1 MKGVNLVSG
10 IINSKA
16 TEMDD
21 NEDSETIEIIQQPI
35 VKKNSKKQ
43 KPKKKTGIIT
53 TTSIPV
59 YKKKLKDEEKEF
71 VEFVLGDFHELH
83 KISDLTIF
91 VKMTSLTLLNE
102 SITNIESII
111 NYIPN
116 KEAMKYLCLNE
127 NQITNMK
134 GIELLPNLEELHLNY
149 NQIGKIENPISKMT
163 KLKKIWICDNKIKIL
178 ENLPECIENLW
189 LANNLIDKIP
199 DDIDKHCKINFLN
212 IAGNCIIDLKDIY
225 NIQKLTKLKRL
236 YLNDINSGE
245 NPICQYS
252 NYRPLLIHIFPDIE
266 ILDQI
271 IISPEERKEVESI
284 FIKKNLFCK
293 NKIRQNHKITKMIF
307 QILKTHKLFLINM
320 KLQQCNYFSQK
331 KEMINFARYE
341 KESLLAINNASIEE
355 IYKEIDELEEKK
367 QKCLKIIEIINER
380 FKIIKQ
386 YISEL
391 NDLNIVIN
399 FYELESNS
407 NFKIEPGFIGHKWVK
422 TCIELIKMRISKD
435 FYAKNNIE
443 NIKFKKIF

>member
-83 KISDLTIF
+83 KISDLSIF

-199 DDIDKHCKINFLN
+199 DDIDKHSKINFLN

-225 NIQKLTKLKRL
+225 NIQKLKQLKRL
-236 YLNDINSGE
+236 YLSDINYGE
-245 NPICQYS
+245 NPLCQYS
-252 NYRPLLIHIFPDIE
+252 NYRAILIHIFPDIE

-341 KESLLAINNASIEE
+341 KE
-355 IYKEIDELEEKK
+355 
-367 QKCLKIIEIINER
+367 
-380 FKIIKQ
+380 
-386 YISEL
+386 
-391 NDLNIVIN
+391 
-399 FYELESNS
+399 
-407 NFKIEPGFIGHKWVK
+407 
-422 TCIELIKMRISKD
+422 
-435 FYAKNNIE
+435 
-443 NIKFKKIF
+443 